1 MFEQIFTFFTI
12 EMIYLWI
19 NIGVIPFW
27 LVLIFFPNSKICSV
41 FVSSIFPIFLLS
53 SVYLYLIYY
62 FIVSDYNYLNNFNLY
77 LGLESLKVLF
87 NETGFLILF
96 WIHFITI
103 NLFCGSWIVNDSRKL
118 SMSKFLVFMPLII
131 TYFTG
136 PFGIFVYWI
145 LRIFFAKRISLYD

>member
-1 MFEQIFTFFTI
+1 MYDPALEAKRHENEAQSYQNSLKIHNGKGKYILRKILSNYVPSKLINRPKQGFAVTI
-12 EMIYLWI
+12 
-19 NIGVIPFW
+19 GSW
-27 LVLIFFPNSKICSV
+27 LNGPLKDWSEN
-41 FVSSIFPIFLLS
+41 LLS
-53 SVYLYLIYY
+53 
-62 FIVSDYNYLNNFNLY
+62 
-77 LGLESLKVLF
+77 EKSL

-136 PFGIFVYWI
+136 PLGIFFYWI
-145 LRIFFAKRISLYD
+145 IKT

>member
-131 TYFTG
+131 TYFIG